1 MRGAHDME
9 RPELKLDSKKTLASD
24 GVTGLYRGFMPS
36 VAGIIVYRGYVPIL
50 FTPLC

>member
-1 MRGAHDME
+1 MD

-36 VAGIIVYRGYVPIL
+36 VAGIIVYRGYVLIFL
-50 FTPLC
+50 IQLC

>member
-1 MRGAHDME
+1 MD

-36 VAGIIVYRGYVPIL
+36 VAGIIVYRGYVPIFL
-50 FTPLC
+50 ILLC